1 MCQLHSH
8 HTPCSLPHYTQHSS
22 LSLVITRSSCHVIGG
37 VSLDTLLRALEC
49 IHSVLLSSRAL
60 LIVVR
65 TWKIRRPVMFIYG
78 LWNVCVFSQAY
89 LLDMSCELLMKPTGF
104 SQFTL
109 VLFLWS
115 LIWSP
120 LSLLPCLRVG
130 LKLMPFSN
138 SFCITDG
145 KQLNSVAHHISIT
158 FSIDFL

>member
-8 HTPCSLPHYTQHSS
+8 LTPCSLPHYTQYSS
-22 LSLVITRSSCHVIGG
+22 LSFVITRSSCHVIGRVG
-37 VSLDTLLRALEC
+37 LDTWLRALEC

-104 SQFTL
+104 FIVYLSSFSL
-109 VLFLWS
+109 VHHLVPLVITALLASWS
-115 LIWSP
+115 EANAILEFI
-120 LSLLPCLRVG
+120 L
-130 LKLMPFSN
+130 
-138 SFCITDG
+138 
-145 KQLNSVAHHISIT
+145 HY
-158 FSIDFL
+158 